1 MALAAVHDTASAIPD
16 FQSLMLPV
24 LQDASR
30 GEVRI
35 GATVERLADQFN
47 LSPEQRAELLPS
59 KRQTTFA
66 NRVHWAKSYL
76 GKAGLIELTKRG
88 HFRITDAGREVLA
101 NPPPRIDINYLKQ
114 FPAFLAFREASTDT
128 ASSSVSRVPDSDLTP
143 DEQMRQARD
152 RIEADLSQDILSK
165 IVAAPPE
172 FFEKVVVKLLTSM
185 GYGGSVGDA
194 GRALGRS
201 GDGGVDGVIDE
212 DALGLDRIYV
222 QAKRY
227 KDGNQVGPGAI
238 RDFFGALDQ
247 FKATKGL
254 FVTTSAFSS
263 SATSTAAGL
272 SKRIVLIDGQ
282 MLGKLMIR
290 YEVGCRVEEQLFIK
304 RLDEEFFEF

>member
-1 MALAAVHDTASAIPD
+1 MSETAAPPPAAIPD

-24 LQDASR
+24 LEESAR

-35 GATVERLADQFN
+35 GETIERLANRFA
-47 LSPEQRAELLPS
+47 LSAEQRAELLPS

-76 GKAGLIELTKRG
+76 GKAGLIRLTKRA
-88 HFRITDAGREVLA
+88 HFEITSLGKQVLA
-101 NPPPRIDINYLKQ
+101 DPPPRIDIPYLRR
-114 FPAFLAFREASTDT
+114 FPDFLAFRD
-128 ASSSVSRVPDSDLTP
+128 VSPMSESGDDGVQHSDLTP

-152 RIEADLSQDILSK
+152 RIEADLAQDILTK
-165 IVAAPPE
+165 IGNAPPE
-172 FFEKVVVKLLTSM
+172 FFEKVVVKLLTAM
-185 GYGGSVGDA
+185 GYGGSVSDA

-227 KDGNQVGPGAI
+227 RDDNPVGPGAV

-247 FKATKGL
+247 FKANKGL
-254 FVTTSAFSS
+254 FVTTSKFTP
-263 SATSTAAGL
+263 SAVSTAAGL

-290 YEVGCRVEEQLFIK
+290 YEVGCRIEEKLFIK
-304 RLDEEFFEF
+304 SLDEEFFEF

>member
-1 MALAAVHDTASAIPD
+1 
-16 FQSLMLPV
+16 MLPV
-24 LQDASR
+24 LQEAAH

-35 GATVERLADQFN
+35 GLTVERLADRFE

-76 GKAGLIELTKRG
+76 GKAGLIRLTKRG
-88 HFRITDAGREVLA
+88 HFEITHAGRKVLSGQ
-101 NPPPRIDINYLKQ
+101 PDRIDINFLKQ
-114 FPAFLAFREASTDT
+114 FPDFLAFRET
-128 ASSSVSRVPDSDLTP
+128 SVDSERAQPEQPESDLTP

-152 RIEADLSQDILSK
+152 RIEADLAQDILSK
-165 IVAAPPE
+165 IAAAPPE
-172 FFEKVVVKLLTSM
+172 FFEKVVVKLLTAM
-185 GYGGSVGDA
+185 GYGGSVTDA

-227 KDGNQVGPGAI
+227 KDGNPVDPGAI
-238 RDFFGALDQ
+238 RDFFGVLDQ
-247 FKATKGL
+247 FKANKGL
-254 FVTTSAFSS
+254 FVTTSTFST
-263 SATSTAAGL
+263 SATATASGL

-282 MLGKLMIR
+282 KMAKLMIR

-304 RLDEEFFEF
+304 KLDEEFFEF